1 MFMKELTRFKRW
13 ADDNRKGRGLLCHF
27 YDAESTKQ
35 KQYYTKSDYA
45 YFNLFCS
52 SPEWMVKGTTDH
64 GIRSQREKTSQVP
77 CLNCYQIDEEFYE
90 AIETHCNE
98 AIKKY
103 ELGIILNK
111 RILKNHLGEDN
122 VKDVELWDHR
132 DSRPSPQDCW
142 QYDIA
147 TARRKLWPFN
157 SCQVV
162 RVRIPRFSLYNITIK
177 GLPRNAIMGLLVKN
191 EGYHEKAM
199 AKLLKKKKWEK
210 MEVFPML

>member
-1 MFMKELTRFKRW
+1 MKELTRFRRW
-13 ADDNRKGRGLLCHF
+13 ADSNRKGRGLLCHF
-27 YDAESTKQ
+27 YDAETKKQ

-52 SPEWMVKGTTDH
+52 SPEWIVKGTTNH
-64 GIRSQREKTSQVP
+64 GIQSEREKTSQVP
-77 CLNCYQIDEEFYE
+77 VLNCYQINEEFYE
-90 AIETHCNE
+90 ALENHCNE

-111 RILKNHLGEDN
+111 RILSNYFGEDN

-132 DSRPSPQDCW
+132 ESSRPPPQECW

-147 TARRKLWPFN
+147 TARRRLWRFN
-157 SCQVV
+157 FCKVV
-162 RVRIPRFSLYNITIK
+162 RVRIPRFSLYNIPIK

-199 AKLLKKKKWEK
+199 AKLLKKKKWK
-210 MEVFPML
+210 KLEVFPML